1 MSRIL
6 KNVHTSAKH
15 LHDKG
20 HIDDATMQRFDGLCL
35 PPRPALTVEDV
46 RRIRTSAHV
55 SQSTFAAF
63 LGVNETTVAQ
73 WEQGVKE
80 PSGPA
85 AKLLDLVDRKGI
97 ATLMAAE

>member
-6 KNVHTSAKH
+6 KNVHTSAKR

-20 HIDDATMQRFDGLCL
+20 HMDDVTMWEFDSLCL
-35 PPRPALTVEDV
+35 PPKRSFSAADIQ
-46 RRIRTSAHV
+46 RIRSSAHV
-55 SQSTFAAF
+55 SQSVFATF
-63 LGVNETTVAQ
+63 LGVGKSTVQQ
-73 WEQGVKE
+73 WEQGLKK

-97 ATLMAAE
+97 GTLAAE

>member
-6 KNVHTSAKH
+6 ENVHAAAKR

-20 HIDDATMQRFDGLCL
+20 RMDDITMWEFDSLCL
-35 PPRPALTVEDV
+35 PPKRSFSAEDV
-46 RRIRTSAHV
+46 QRIRASAHV
-55 SQSTFAAF
+55 SQSVFAAF
-63 LGVNETTVAQ
+63 LGVGKSTVAQ
-73 WEQGVKE
+73 WEQGVKK

-97 ATLMAAE
+97 ATLAAE